1 MDLRCLKVEC
11 VTSWCRLQ
19 TASRWCGLFDSDLG
33 GVVPCGFV
41 GALPVERWCLYR
53 RNLVTFGSR
62 SIFRLEDGC
71 SRFVAGGVVLVI
83 LWRPRSG
90 FGLEFELRFWGD
102 LVESSIGVALLNT
115 VIDLVYV

>member
-19 TASRWCGLFDSDLG
+19 TASRWCGLFDSDPG

-53 RNLVTFGSR
+53 RDLVTFGSR
-62 SIFRLEDGC
+62 SILIQDIHQKVRL
-71 SRFVAGGVVLVI
+71 SAGMS
-83 LWRPRSG
+83 WYSG

-102 LVESSIGVALLNT
+102 LVESSIGVFLLNT

>member
-1 MDLRCLKVEC
+1 MNDEAWDIFNSLDMKYVLIVFGGLAGYSSDDMNEFRWMVEC

-19 TASRWCGLFDSDLG
+19 TASRWCGLFDSDPG

-53 RNLVTFGSR
+53 RDLVTFGSR

-83 LWRPRSG
+83 LWRPR
-90 FGLEFELRFWGD
+90 
-102 LVESSIGVALLNT
+102 
-115 VIDLVYV
+115 